1 MAIGLII
8 PCFLFLSR
16 VCVPISDGKAVEKR
30 WGMEV
35 GAGRVRL
42 ESGCV
47 GGMGNFIGGAGVE
60 ESRKLVS
67 TKSSR
72 FLI

>member
-8 PCFLFLSR
+8 PCFLFLPR
-16 VCVPISDGKAVEKR
+16 ACVPTSDGKAVEKR

-35 GAGRVRL
+35 VVGRVRL

-47 GGMGNFIGGAGVE
+47 GGMGNFRGGAGVE
-60 ESRKLVS
+60 ESRKLES
-67 TKSSR
+67 TTCSR